1 MSTIKVN
8 TLDSTTGTSIT
19 VPTGKTFVVTDTG
32 ALTIGGTAIT
42 TGSSNILRK
51 TTDYTVVTGDVS
63 GKSELVIAC
72 NAAGANRIITL
83 PAVAA
88 VGMSTCIITVILD
101 ADSAAANNVQVKDSG
116 GTEVWTGIQKGD
128 FVRLIVSNSLWLVM
142 DHKETYFEHRYL
154 TTNQT
159 VASQVFEKWEAT
171 TSITSIGAMYSA
183 ADVAII
189 APADGYM
196 HINSNYVITDEANP
210 ASTAGLKIGATAG
223 SMVTIYQ
230 NPNVGTDGRHTG
242 PEGYNSEHSVTSG
255 DFIELWIQNHDDQTL
270 PMEAG
275 LARTQYVFKFVRS
288 Y

>member
-8 TLDSTTGTSIT
+8 TLDSTTGSSIT

-51 TTDYTVVTGDVS
+51 TTDYTVVSGDVTA
-63 GKSELVIAC
+63 KSELVIAC

-88 VGMSTCIITVILD
+88 SGLSTCIITVILD
-101 ADSAAANNVQVKDSG
+101 ADSAAANNVKVKDSG

-128 FVRLIVSNSLWLVM
+128 FVRLVVSNSLWLVV

-196 HINSNYVITDEANP
+196 HINSNYVASDEANP
-210 ASTAGLKIGATAG
+210 ASSAGLKIGATAG
-223 SMVTIYQ
+223 SMVTIFQ

-242 PEGYNSEHSVTSG
+242 PSQYNSEHSVTSG
-255 DFIELWIQNHDDQTL
+255 DFIELWFQNHDDQTL
-270 PMEAG
+270 PIEAG

>member
-51 TTDYTVVTGDVS
+51 TADYTVVTGDVS